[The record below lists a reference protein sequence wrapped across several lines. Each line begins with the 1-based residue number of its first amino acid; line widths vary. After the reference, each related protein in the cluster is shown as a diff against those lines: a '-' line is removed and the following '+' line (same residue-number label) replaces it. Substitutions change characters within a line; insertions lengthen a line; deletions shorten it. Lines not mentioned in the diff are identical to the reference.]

1 MNVVNASNRKIKSVA
16 VLGSGI
22 MGSRLACHFANI
34 GVKVYLLDI
43 VPRDLSED
51 EKDKPEARNRIVNAA
66 LKTALKSN
74 PSPVYNKQ
82 VAKRITT
89 GNFEDNMDW
98 LSKVDWVL
106 EAVIENLKIKKTVFD
121 QVEQHRKPGS
131 LVTSNTSGIPIHMML
146 GGRSE
151 DFQAHFAGSHFFNPP
166 RYLRLLEIIPTAKTH
181 PEVVDFLMHYGDLFL
196 GKETVL
202 CKDTPAFI
210 ANRIGVFSIMAIFHL
225 MEEMGL
231 TIEEIDAVTGPVSGR
246 PKSATFRTSDLVG
259 IDTLVKVAQGVGQN
273 CPNDEAKDLFE
284 IPDFLQKFVDNNWL
298 GDKTGQGFYKKSK
311 DENGKRVIEAL
322 NLKTF
327 EYEPKTKPRF
337 ESVGAARKEDNVRK
351 RVKILSKGSD
361 KAAKFMQKLNLEVAA
376 YTSMRIPEIADHLY
390 QIDDAMRAGFGWEL
404 GPFETWETIG
414 VERMLNLM
422 DTEGFEPAS
431 WVKEMVDAGIT
442 NFYKSEGGN
451 RYYYDISSKAYKLIP
466 GRESLIVL
474 DDYRSN
480 DLVWGNKG
488 ASLHDIGDG
497 VLCLEF
503 HTKMNAIGSEILQGI
518 NKSIDI
524 AESQGWKG
532 LVIGNDATN
541 FSAGANLAMMLILAI
556 EQEYDEL
563 NIAINYFQKTVM
575 RLRYSGIPVVLA
587 PHGLTLGG
595 GCEMSL
601 HADSTIAAA
610 ETYIGLVEFG
620 AGLIPG
626 GGGTKEFV
634 VRTSD
639 SFYTGDPQ
647 LPTLQERF
655 TTIAT
660 AKVATSGYEAF
671 DIGVLHTDKDDVV
684 INQSRQ
690 IADAKAKVLDMY
702 ADGYSMPVQR
712 DDIKVLGRT
721 ALGTLY
727 AGIEA
732 FGISGFASEH
742 DQKIARKLAFVMA
755 GGDLSQPT
763 QVSEQYLLDLEREAF
778 LSLLGERKTLER
790 IQHILKTGK
799 PLRN

>member
-146 GGRSE
+146 EGRSE

-225 MEEMGL
+225 MEEMDL

-284 IPDFLQKFVDNNWL
+284 IPDFLQKLVDNNWL

-361 KAAKFMQKLNLEVAA
+361 KAAKFMQKLNFKVAA

-422 DTEGFEPAS
+422 DTEGIEPAS

-451 RYYYDISSKAYKLIP
+451 RYYYDIVSKAYKLIP
-466 GRESLIVL
+466 GRESLIAL

-541 FSAGANLAMMLILAI
+541 FSAGANLAMMLMLAI

>member
-1 MNVVNASNRKIKSVA
+1 MNVVKASNRKIKSVA

-146 GGRSE
+146 EGRSE

-361 KAAKFMQKLNLEVAA
+361 KAAKFMQKLNLKVAA

-541 FSAGANLAMMLILAI
+541 FSAGANLAMMLMLAI

-763 QVSEQYLLDLEREAF
+763 EVSEQYLLDLEREAF

>member
-1 MNVVNASNRKIKSVA
+1 MNVVKASNRKIKSVA

-225 MEEMGL
+225 MEEMNL
-231 TIEEIDAVTGPVSGR
+231 TVEEIDAVTGPVSGR

-284 IPDFLQKFVDNNWL
+284 IPDFLQKLVDNNWL

-337 ESVGAARKEDNVRK
+337 ESVGAARKEDNVRQ

-361 KAAKFMQKLNLEVAA
+361 KGAKFMQKLNLKVAA

-541 FSAGANLAMMLILAI
+541 FSAGANLAMMLMLAI

>member
-1 MNVVNASNRKIKSVA
+1 MNVVKASNRKIKSVA

-146 GGRSE
+146 EGRSE

-210 ANRIGVFSIMAIFHL
+210 ANRIGVFSIMAIFYL
-225 MEEMGL
+225 MEEMNL
-231 TIEEIDAVTGPVSGR
+231 TVEEIDAVTGPVSGR

-284 IPDFLQKFVDNNWL
+284 IPDFLQKLVDNNWL

-322 NLKTF
+322 NLKTS

-361 KAAKFMQKLNLEVAA
+361 KAAKFMQKLNLKVAA

-422 DTEGFEPAS
+422 DTEGIEPAS

-451 RYYYDISSKAYKLIP
+451 RYYYDIPSKAYKLIP

-541 FSAGANLAMMLILAI
+541 FSAGANLAMMLMLAI

-763 QVSEQYLLDLEREAF
+763 EVSEQYLLDLEREAF

>member
-1 MNVVNASNRKIKSVA
+1 MNVEKASNRKIKSVA

-43 VPRDLSED
+43 VPRELSEE

-146 GGRSE
+146 EGRSE

-166 RYLRLLEIIPTAKTH
+166 RYLRLLEIIPTAKTD

-225 MEEMGL
+225 MEEMDL

-273 CPNDEAKDLFE
+273 CPNDEAKELFE
-284 IPDFLQKFVDNNWL
+284 IPEFLQKLVDNNWL

-311 DENGKRVIEAL
+311 DENGKRIIQAL
-322 NLKTF
+322 NLNNF
-327 EYEPKTKPRF
+327 EYAEKTKPRF

-361 KAAKFMQKLNLEVAA
+361 KAAKFMQKLNLKVAA
-376 YTSMRIPEIADHLY
+376 YTSKRIPEIADHLY

-422 DTEGFEPAS
+422 DTEGIEPAS
-431 WVKEMVDAGIT
+431 WVKDMVTAGIT
-442 NFYKSEGGN
+442 NFYKSEAGN
-451 RYYYDISSKAYKLIP
+451 RYYYDIPSKAYKLIP

-524 AESQGWKG
+524 AESLGWKG

-541 FSAGANLAMMLILAI
+541 FSAGANLAMMLMLAI

-575 RLRYSGIPVVLA
+575 RLRYSGVPVVLA

-690 IADAKAKVLDMY
+690 IADAKAKVLDMH

-763 QVSEQYLLDLEREAF
+763 EVSEQYLLDLEREAF

>member
-1 MNVVNASNRKIKSVA
+1 MNVVKASNRKIKSVA

-146 GGRSE
+146 EGRSE

-225 MEEMGL
+225 MEEMNL
-231 TIEEIDAVTGPVSGR
+231 TVEEIDAVTGPVSGR

-284 IPDFLQKFVDNNWL
+284 IPDFLQKLVDNNWL

-322 NLKTF
+322 NLKTS

-361 KAAKFMQKLNLEVAA
+361 KAAKFMQKLNLKVAA

-422 DTEGFEPAS
+422 DTEGIEPAS

-451 RYYYDISSKAYKLIP
+451 RYYYDIPSKAYKLIP

-474 DDYRSN
+474 DDYRSK

-541 FSAGANLAMMLILAI
+541 FSAGANLAMMLMLAI

-763 QVSEQYLLDLEREAF
+763 EVSEQYLLDLEREAF

>member
-146 GGRSE
+146 EGRSE

-225 MEEMGL
+225 MEEMDL

-284 IPDFLQKFVDNNWL
+284 IPDFLQKLVDNNWL

-361 KAAKFMQKLNLEVAA
+361 KAAKFMQKLNLKVAA

-422 DTEGFEPAS
+422 DTEGMEPAS

-451 RYYYDISSKAYKLIP
+451 RYYYNILSKAYKLIP
-466 GRESLIVL
+466 GRESLIAL

-541 FSAGANLAMMLILAI
+541 FSAGANLAMMLMLAI

>member
-146 GGRSE
+146 EGRSE

-225 MEEMGL
+225 MEEMDL

-284 IPDFLQKFVDNNWL
+284 IPDFLQKLVDNNWL

-337 ESVGAARKEDNVRK
+337 ESVGAARKEDNVRQ
-351 RVKILSKGSD
+351 RVKILIKGSD
-361 KAAKFMQKLNLEVAA
+361 KGAKFMQNLNLKVAA

-422 DTEGFEPAS
+422 DTEGIEPAS

-451 RYYYDISSKAYKLIP
+451 RYYYDIVSKAYKLIP
-466 GRESLIVL
+466 GRESLIAL

-541 FSAGANLAMMLILAI
+541 FSAGANLAMMLMLAI

-601 HADSTIAAA
+601 HADSTIATA

>member
-1 MNVVNASNRKIKSVA
+1 MNVVKASNRKIKSVA

-146 GGRSE
+146 EGRSE
-151 DFQAHFAGSHFFNPP
+151 HFQAHFAGSHFFNPP

-225 MEEMGL
+225 MEEMNL
-231 TIEEIDAVTGPVSGR
+231 TVEEIDAVTGPVSGR

-284 IPDFLQKFVDNNWL
+284 IPDFLQKLVDNNWL

-322 NLKTF
+322 NLKTS

-361 KAAKFMQKLNLEVAA
+361 KAAKFMQKLNLKVAA

-422 DTEGFEPAS
+422 DTEGIEPAS

-451 RYYYDISSKAYKLIP
+451 RYYYDIPSKAYKLIP

-541 FSAGANLAMMLILAI
+541 FSAGANLAMMLMLAI

-763 QVSEQYLLDLEREAF
+763 EVSEQYLLDLEREAF

>member
-298 GDKTGQGFYKKSK
+298 GDKTGQGFYKKSM

-541 FSAGANLAMMLILAI
+541 FSAGANLAMMLMLAI

>member
-1 MNVVNASNRKIKSVA
+1 MNVVKASNRKIKSVA

-284 IPDFLQKFVDNNWL
+284 IPDFLQKLVDNNWL

-541 FSAGANLAMMLILAI
+541 FSAGANLAMMLMLAI

>member
-1 MNVVNASNRKIKSVA
+1 MNVVKASNRKIKSVA

-22 MGSRLACHFANI
+22 MGSRLACHFANV

-51 EKDKPEARNRIVNAA
+51 EKDNTEARNRIVNTA

-146 GGRSE
+146 EGRSE

-225 MEEMGL
+225 MEEMDL

-284 IPDFLQKFVDNNWL
+284 IPDFLQKLVENNWL

-337 ESVGAARKEDNVRK
+337 ESVGAARKEENVRK

-361 KAAKFMQKLNLEVAA
+361 KAAKFMQKLNLKVAA

-422 DTEGFEPAS
+422 DTEGVEPAS

-451 RYYYDISSKAYKLIP
+451 RYYYDIPSKAYKLIP

-541 FSAGANLAMMLILAI
+541 FSAGANLAMMLMLAI

-763 QVSEQYLLDLEREAF
+763 EVSEQYLLDLEREAF